1 MKKLFLS
8 LALGIG
14 LMIGV
19 AEAQLVDPTMYQL
32 TLRASTLESDSV
44 RLSAGQIPIGVK
56 ILDVTNASTVK
67 LQISF
72 DRVPLVW
79 WDIMELDGTT
89 DYTITV
95 ADTTIS
101 SFSPANLL
109 PLLAKKTSDSDGFFW
124 VRAVVN
130 ATESGEIKIDLLTRY
145 F

>member
-1 MKKLFLS
+1 MKKFIYGFL
-8 LALGIG
+8 LGIG

-19 AEAQLVDPTMYQL
+19 SQAQPVDPTMYQL
-32 TLRASTLESDSV
+32 SLRIGALATDSV

-72 DRVPLVW
+72 DRVPTVW
-79 WDIMELDGTT
+79 WNIMELDGTT
-89 DYTITV
+89 DYTVTV

-101 SFSPANLL
+101 GFNPANLL
-109 PLLAKKTSDSDGFFW
+109 PLLAKKTSDNDGFFW

-130 ATESGEIKIDLLTRY
+130 ATEAGVIEVDLLTRY